1 MVNVYPGRYTTAI
14 DGAFVVFILGFRVN
28 RLIAVRK
35 WLSVASAM
43 GPMLEELH
51 ANPALGL
58 LAAHT
63 SVVWRGAMVTQ
74 YWRSFEH
81 LVAYAQARDAAHL
94 PAWKAFNQRIGAD
107 GSVGIWHETFQVA
120 AGRYETIYANMPRYG
135 LAVAGRHEAATGG
148 RGDARGRMKA
158 DVRGEG

>member
-1 MVNVYPGRYTTAI
+1 MVNLYPGRYTTAI
-14 DGAFVVFILGFRVN
+14 DGAFVVFILGFRIN

-63 SVVWRGAMVTQ
+63 SLVWRGAMVTQ
-74 YWRSFEH
+74 YWRSFEQ

-135 LAVAGRHEAATGG
+135 LAVAGTHEAATGH
-148 RGDARGRMKA
+148 RADARSRMRA
-158 DVRGEG
+158 ASEE

>member
-1 MVNVYPGRYTTAI
+1 MVNLYPGRYTTAI
-14 DGAFVVFILGFRVN
+14 DGAFVVFILGFRIN

-43 GPMLEELH
+43 GPMLKELH

-63 SVVWRGAMVTQ
+63 SLVWRGAMVTQ
-74 YWRSFEH
+74 YWRSFEQ

-135 LAVAGRHEAATGG
+135 LAVAGTHEAATGH
-148 RGDARGRMKA
+148 RADARSRMRA
-158 DVRGEG
+158 ASEE